1 MGKHGD
7 VGLLCGRALA
17 VAAHGAATSEH
28 GGQRN
33 RRNKFCEFHFFPF
46 LFGYRQQGSGSWQP
60 RTLPFSIAAYLT
72 IYRASFIA
80 ENNQRNTSTQRPIP
94 QLYLRTIAVML
105 SPLVWRKVDTADQLV
120 L

>member
-7 VGLLCGRALA
+7 VGLLCRRALA

-28 GGQRN
+28 SGQRN

-60 RTLPFSIAAYLT
+60 RTHPFSIAAYLT

-80 ENNQRNTSTQRPIP
+80 EKKTAKYDPEKMSESEPHH
-94 QLYLRTIAVML
+94 YA
-105 SPLVWRKVDTADQLV
+105 PLTF
-120 L
+120 